1 MARPKSP
8 KPRKNPVT
16 GRGRK
21 TVPWRDDPEILRRLP
36 EVEELVL
43 AGYPNTAIAATLK
56 LSEATIRRDK
66 DRIAELW
73 QELTAG
79 EIEIKRGRSI
89 SNLRR
94 LQRLAD
100 NEFRSDQDKTV
111 NLRLQM
117 DAEKVV
123 IELEGTKTPIEQTL
137 KVKVERPIQPIS
149 SAELLRRAELIE
161 QMARQLLEKPADS
174 APDP

>member
-1 MARPKSP
+1 MARPKNP
-8 KPRKNPVT
+8 KPSKNPAT

-89 SNLRR
+89 STLRR
-94 LQRLAD
+94 LQPLAD
-100 NEFRSDQDKTV
+100 KQIPNHKEKNEKLSPQ
-111 NLRLQM
+111 
-117 DAEKVV
+117 
-123 IELEGTKTPIEQTL
+123 
-137 KVKVERPIQPIS
+137 
-149 SAELLRRAELIE
+149 
-161 QMARQLLEKPADS
+161 
-174 APDP
+174 